1 MTPPVPSAG
10 RANRVRAGQR
20 AQRAGDSFENSVEA
34 ANVGYAMQN
43 TALVERL
50 RLTGRFVKGKGFT
63 PGHSPVDFQGD
74 IRVGDRFIPVRFD
87 CKSFEGD
94 AWKFSE
100 WNPATKKNKVHQLT
114 ALRHMARFGG
124 LAFVLVRQNTIAIV
138 DSGLVVDKK
147 TGGGGAWHSFGHPA
161 WLVPLSVVEGCIRKG
176 QWSMHVA
183 ELDAR
188 SEFVDS
194 TRTVRMRGGDW
205 LEAARSLVKEM

>member
-1 MTPPVPSAG
+1 MTPPVPGAG
-10 RANRVRAGQR
+10 RANRVRAGRR

-74 IRVGDRFIPVRFD
+74 IRVSCRFIPVRFD

-124 LAFVLVRQNTIAIV
+124 LAFVLVRQNQLLNAKSYAYAASGP
-138 DSGLVVDKK
+138 DSIE
-147 TGGGGAWHSFGHPA
+147 FGYPA
-161 WLVPLSVVEGCIRKG
+161 WLVPLSLVETQINGSY
-176 QWSMHVA
+176 WSMGA
-183 ELDAR
+183 EFLDAYAIR
-188 SEFVDS
+188 I
-194 TRTVRMRGGDW
+194 RGGDW
-205 LEAARSLVKEM
+205 LEAARSLGKEM